1 MNVCTDLRSLLLRGK
16 EIEVDKNRG
25 GIKVFIR
32 WKDLFLIDDVQGEEG
47 AKAWNRK
54 ERPQDS

>member
-1 MNVCTDLRSLLLRGK
+1 MNVCIDLRSLLLRGK

-32 WKDLFLIDDVQGEEG
+32 WKDLFLIDDV
-47 AKAWNRK
+47 
-54 ERPQDS
+54 